1 MSWLK
6 DFFKTERPIIGL
18 LHLRALPGDPFFP
31 TGGSIYDVIEAARA
45 DLLALQE
52 GGVDGVLVTNEF
64 SLPYEKKVNAVTT
77 ASLAMVVG
85 ALSPLFTVPYGVE
98 AIYDGDATIEVC
110 AATGASFTRCL
121 FTGAWAGDLGLIDRD
136 VARTLRLKKALGLDA
151 LRLFYFVT
159 SEGEVFLNDRSTTDI
174 TRTLLFN
181 CHPDCLVVGGSAAG
195 ESPGAGLLRT
205 VRGVSNGVPVVCGTG
220 CHLDNVEEILAAGN
234 GAFVGTTFKRDG
246 KLESPVDAARVRA
259 FMDRVH
265 KFRKDE

>member
-6 DFFKTERPIIGL
+6 ELFRTERPIIGL

-45 DLLALQE
+45 DLAALQE
-52 GGVDGVLVTNEF
+52 GGVDGVLITNEF
-64 SLPYEKKVNAVTT
+64 SLPYQKKVSAVTT
-77 ASLAMVVG
+77 ASLAMVTG
-85 ALSPLFTVPYGVE
+85 ALSPMFTVPYGVE

-121 FTGAWAGDLGLIDRD
+121 FTGAWAGDLGVIDRD
-136 VARTLRLKKALGLDA
+136 VAHTLRLKKALGLDA

-159 SEGEVFLNDRSTTDI
+159 SEGEVFLNDRSTVDI
-174 TRTLLFN
+174 AKTLLFN

-195 ESPGAGLLRT
+195 ENPGTQLLQA
-205 VRGVSNGVPVVCGTG
+205 VRGAANGVPVVCGTG
-220 CHLDNVEEILAAGN
+220 CRLNNVEEILAAGD

-246 KLESPVDAARVRA
+246 KFENPVDAARVRA
-259 FMDRVH
+259 FMDRVRA
-265 KFRKDE
+265 FRKD

>member
-6 DFFKTERPIIGL
+6 ELFQTEHPIIGL

-31 TGGSIYDVIEAARA
+31 AGGSIYDVIDAARA
-45 DLLALQE
+45 DLNALQE
-52 GGVDGVLVTNEF
+52 GGVDGILVTNEF
-64 SLPYEKKVNAVTT
+64 SLPYEKKVGAVTT

-85 ALSPLFTVPYGVE
+85 ALSSQFKVPYGVE

-136 VARTLRLKKALGLDA
+136 VAHTLRLKKSLGLDS

-159 SEGEVFLNDRSTTDI
+159 SEGEVFLNDRSTADI
-174 TRTLLFN
+174 TKTLLFN

-195 ESPGAGLLRT
+195 ENPGAKMLSA

-220 CHLDNVEEILAAGN
+220 CRLDNVKELLAAGD
-234 GAFVGTTFKRDG
+234 GAFVGTTFKEGG
-246 KLESPVDAARVRA
+246 KFEAPVDVARVRS
-259 FMDRVH
+259 FMEYVRS
-265 KFRKDE
+265 FRED